1 MAASIEIRPAQIL
14 GFCGMKKAVV
24 LALCLGAVLIPVR
37 SSNSQSSQNQ
47 SSQTVAPVSNP
58 ASDRAVDPASVNA
71 AIPLRRIEL
80 AALES
85 GSESNLSALGLD
97 DRLWGQ
103 PSDRAA
109 LITAIDHSL
118 SYLQTP
124 AASEAY
130 RNYRVPGISLNRVQR
145 SLERFRQLVL
155 TARSAEGLQAAV
167 LQEFDLYESIG
178 TDGNGTVSFTG
189 YFEPIH
195 TASRTP
201 TAEYR
206 YPLYRLPPDFKQWP
220 TPHPTR
226 AELEGVDGQQAEK
239 LRGLEI
245 AWLRDRLEA
254 YLVQVQGSA
263 RLQLTDGTTVS
274 VGYAGRTDYPYVSI
288 GRELVNAGKIAEA
301 DLTLDAVVT
310 YFRQHPDELDRY
322 LPRNNRFIFFKE
334 TTGTPATGSL
344 RVPVTAER
352 SIATDKTLMP
362 PGALAIIQTQLPQV
376 DPQGNVAATSVSRFV
391 LDQDTGGAIRGAGRV
406 DLFMGT
412 GVAAGNR
419 AGLINDTGR
428 LYYLLL
434 KP

>member
-1 MAASIEIRPAQIL
+1 MT
-14 GFCGMKKAVV
+14 KAFA
-24 LALCLGAVLIPVR
+24 LALSLSVVLIPFC
-37 SSNSQSSQNQ
+37 SS
-47 SSQTVAPVSNP
+47 SSQTVDPVSGSVN
-58 ASDRAVDPASVNA
+58 DPASVDA

-80 AALES
+80 AT
-85 GSESNLSALGLD
+85 SEFNSELSLSALGLD

-109 LITAIDHSL
+109 LVAALDHSL

-130 RNYRVPGISLNRVQR
+130 RNYSITEFSLDRVRR

-155 TARSAEGLQAAV
+155 TARSAEALQAAV
-167 LQEFDLYESIG
+167 LQEFDLYASIG
-178 TDGNGTVSFTG
+178 ADGNGTVRFTG

-195 TASRTP
+195 AASRTP
-201 TAEYR
+201 TAEFR
-206 YPLYRLPPDFKQWP
+206 YPLYRLPPDFKQWRK
-220 TPHPTR
+220 PHPPR
-226 AELEGVDGQQAEK
+226 AELEGIDGRQGDGQ

-245 AWLRDRLEA
+245 AWLRNRLEA

-263 RLQLTDGTTVS
+263 RLQLTDGTTLS

-288 GRELVNAGKIAEA
+288 GRELVNAGKIAEE
-301 DLTLDAVVT
+301 DLTLDAVT
-310 YFRQHPDELDRY
+310 EYFRQHPEELNLY

-376 DPQGNVAATSVSRFV
+376 DSQGNVTSNAVSRYV

-412 GVAAGNR
+412 GAAAGNR
-419 AGLINDTGR
+419 AGLINNTGQ

-434 KP
+434 K